1 MWKKFWKKYG
11 KLVAAAVFLTVAG
24 LCYGFAESRP
34 ETVPLDE
41 SGRLISEREAGF
53 DGKRG
58 QIGAEDA
65 SDFEKN
71 GAEDEAKVEVEA
83 EAKTKTKTKTE
94 TSPVSMCYVHVC
106 GEVNTPGVYELPEGS
121 RIFEAV
127 DAAGGFT
134 AEAAE
139 SSLNLAETIAD
150 GMQLVV
156 LNKEEAQNA
165 AEIAVEQAAGLVNI
179 NKASKEQLMTLPGI
193 GESRAED
200 ILRYRE
206 ESGGFQKIEDIMK
219 VSGIKDAAFQKIKDS
234 ITV

>member
-34 ETVPLDE
+34 KTVPLDE

-58 QIGAEDA
+58 QIGAEDV
-65 SDFEKN
+65 SNYGKI
-71 GAEDEAKVEVEA
+71 GAENEVKVEA
-83 EAKTKTKTKTE
+83 EAETEIE

-106 GEVNTPGVYELPEGS
+106 GEVNNPGVYELPEGS

-165 AEIAVEQAAGLVNI
+165 AEMAVEQTSGLVNI